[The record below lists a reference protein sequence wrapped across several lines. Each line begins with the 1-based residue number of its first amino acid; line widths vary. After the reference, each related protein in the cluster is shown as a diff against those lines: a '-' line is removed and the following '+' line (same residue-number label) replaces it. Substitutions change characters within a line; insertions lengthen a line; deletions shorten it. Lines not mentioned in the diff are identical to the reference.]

1 MGTFKFRKC
10 LYIVRCSCPIQTIE
24 IIVRNNLASLV
35 HLHRHNQP
43 PLFIPDDVSQ
53 ISFVIIWLLRELCP
67 FHFSS
72 PSYVRVKATFQ
83 NRGISDKIIRCFS
96 ASVPYKAFAHVCRWA
111 LNLLLLT
118 NICDKL
124 YENYSNPA
132 KKSNSV
138 CLQN

>member
-1 MGTFKFRKC
+1 MLVHCEVLLSNTNHW
-10 LYIVRCSCPIQTIE
+10 
-24 IIVRNNLASLV
+24 NNSYLASLV

-96 ASVPYKAFAHVCRWA
+96 ASVRYKAFAHVCRWA

-138 CLQN
+138 CFFKINN

>member
-24 IIVRNNLASLV
+24 IIVIWPPWCTYIAIISLLFYPWWCFSNQFCHYLAPEGTL
-35 HLHRHNQP
+35 
-43 PLFIPDDVSQ
+43 
-53 ISFVIIWLLRELCP
+53 SFSFLK
-67 FHFSS
+67 SS
-72 PSYVRVKATFQ
+72 NVRVKTTFQ
-83 NRGISDKIIRCFS
+83 NRGISDKIIRCFL

>member
-1 MGTFKFRKC
+1 MLVHCEVLLSNTNHW
-10 LYIVRCSCPIQTIE
+10 
-24 IIVRNNLASLV
+24 NNSHLASLV

-43 PLFIPDDVSQ
+43 PLFIPNDVSQ

-138 CLQN
+138 CFFKINN